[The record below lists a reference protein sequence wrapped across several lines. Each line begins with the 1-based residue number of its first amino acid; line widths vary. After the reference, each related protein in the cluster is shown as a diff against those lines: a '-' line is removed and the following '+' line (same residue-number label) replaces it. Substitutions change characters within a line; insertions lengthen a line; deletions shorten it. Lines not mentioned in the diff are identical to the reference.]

1 MAEGRRS
8 WARLGGWFGGAARRR
23 AEEELAE
30 VEARITAFGGAL
42 DEHDFSP
49 GEPGATDAMRADL
62 GRALDA
68 YEEAKRAFVGDRD
81 REDALDVLRA
91 LDDGWHALACLDARR
106 AGLPLPRRLPLCFF
120 DARHGRAVRELPWA
134 PADGTTRNVA
144 VCAAC
149 GVRLEERR
157 GVGGGGLPVPRRVGS
172 EAALRQ
178 PGPVRA
184 AAHPEAHDGANER
197 AYGQGPGSARVRLPA
212 VGRPAVLVVRSDSA
226 EQLTVVLLLRGNQ
239 RKGYSL
245 GDGFEPVHA
254 RVPMRRSGN
263 REVARFLVEFRG
275 AARAGWEAWAE
286 PVDVVPK
293 FTERIHGSGGD
304 LVQYAGPGG
313 PAVLRHRGR
322 GDVRL
327 LALDDNLAE
336 WAEARRGKG
345 DADLPFR
352 LPGPGAYQ
360 VQARGSWVIE
370 TEAADGDSEAG
381 EGRGA

>member
-1 MAEGRRS
+1 MAEDWRS
-8 WARLGGWFGGAARRR
+8 WARLGGWFGRAARRR
-23 AEEELAE
+23 TEEELAE
-30 VEARITAFGGAL
+30 VEARITAFGVAL

-81 REDALDVLRA
+81 REDTLDVLRA

-134 PADGTTRNVA
+134 PADGATRNVA

-149 GVRLEERR
+149 GARLEERR
-157 GVGGGGLPVPRRVGS
+157 GGGGERLPVPRRVGS
-172 EAALRQ
+172 GAALRQ

-184 AAHPEAHDGANER
+184 AAHPEAGAR
-197 AYGQGPGSARVRLPA
+197 AYGQGPGSARVQLPA
-212 VGRPAVLVVRSDSA
+212 VGRAAVLVVRSDSA
-226 EQLTVVLLLRGNQ
+226 EQPTVVLLRGNQ
-239 RKGYSL
+239 RKGYTL

-254 RVPMRRSGN
+254 RVPLRRSGN

-275 AARAGWEAWAE
+275 AARADWEAWAE
-286 PVDVVPK
+286 PVDAVPK
-293 FTERIHGSGGD
+293 FTERIHGRGGD
-304 LVQYAGPGG
+304 LVRYAGPGG

-327 LALDDNLAE
+327 LALDDDLAE
-336 WAEARRGKG
+336 WAEAARGKG

-352 LPGPGAYQ
+352 LPGPGVYQ

-370 TEAADGDSEAG
+370 AEVADRDSEAG
-381 EGRGA
+381 DRRGA

>member
-1 MAEGRRS
+1 MAEDRRS
-8 WARLGGWFGGAARRR
+8 WARLGGWFGRAARRR

-30 VEARITAFGGAL
+30 VEARITAFGVAL
-42 DEHDFSP
+42 DEHGFSP

-91 LDDGWHALACLDARR
+91 LDDGWHAVACLDARR

-134 PADGTTRNVA
+134 SADAATRNVA

-149 GVRLEERR
+149 GLRLEERR
-157 GVGGGGLPVPRRVGS
+157 GGGGGRLPVPRRVGS
-172 EAALRQ
+172 GAALRQ
-178 PGPVRA
+178 PEPVRA
-184 AAHPEAHDGANER
+184 AAHPEAGER
-197 AYGQGPGSARVRLPA
+197 EYGQGPGSARVRLPA

-239 RKGYSL
+239 RKGYTL

-254 RVPMRRSGN
+254 RVPLRRSGN
-263 REVARFLVEFRG
+263 REVARFQVEFRG
-275 AARAGWEAWAE
+275 AARADWEAWAE
-286 PVDVVPK
+286 PVDAVPK
-293 FTERIHGSGGD
+293 FTERIHGRGGD
-304 LVQYAGPGG
+304 LVRYAGPVG

-327 LALDDNLAE
+327 LALDDDLAE
-336 WAEARRGKG
+336 WAEAARGKG

-352 LPGPGAYQ
+352 LPGPGVYQ

-370 TEAADGDSEAG
+370 AEAADGDSEAG
-381 EGRGA
+381 DRRGA

>member
-1 MAEGRRS
+1 M
-8 WARLGGWFGGAARRR
+8 RLGGWFGGAARRR
-23 AEEELAE
+23 AEELAE
-30 VEARITAFGGAL
+30 AEARITAFGAAL

-49 GEPGATDAMRADL
+49 GEPGATDAMRAEL

-134 PADGTTRNVA
+134 PAEGATRNVA

-157 GVGGGGLPVPRRVGS
+157 GGEEGGLPVPRRVGS
-172 EAALRQ
+172 GAALRQ
-178 PGPVRA
+178 PGPLRA
-184 AAHPEAHDGANER
+184 AAHPAAGEGAGER

-226 EQLTVVLLLRGNQ
+226 EQLTVVLLLRHNQ
-239 RKGYSL
+239 RKGFTL

-254 RVPMRRSGN
+254 RVPLRLSGN

-275 AARAGWEAWAE
+275 AARADWEAWAE
-286 PVDVVPK
+286 PADAVPK
-293 FTERIHGSGGD
+293 FTERIHGRGGD
-304 LVQYAGPGG
+304 LVRYAGPGG

-327 LALDDNLAE
+327 LALDDDLAE
-336 WAEARRGKG
+336 WAEAARGKG
-345 DADLPFR
+345 DADLPLR
-352 LPGPGAYQ
+352 LPGPGVYQ

-370 TEAADGDSEAG
+370 SEAADEDSEAG
-381 EGRGA
+381 DMRGA